1 MINSF
6 YLDAVSYVRFTY
18 CHGESILRD
27 VSGAKGTE
35 KEERIPSCE
44 KSIRSSVYHN

>member
-6 YLDAVSYVRFTY
+6 YLDAVSCVRFTY
-18 CHGESILRD
+18 RHGESILRD

-35 KEERIPSCE
+35 KEERISSCE
-44 KSIRSSVYHN
+44 KSMRTSVYHK